1 MEEKFKLMYG
11 SNVRDDRSQAKSFPV
26 YEPPPTMGYYKY
38 TLNRSRNT
46 YLSGTLKTL

>member
-1 MEEKFKLMYG
+1 MEQKPNLMYG
-11 SNVRDDRSQAKSFPV
+11 SNVRDDRSQTKSFPV

-38 TLNRSRNT
+38 TLNRRRNS